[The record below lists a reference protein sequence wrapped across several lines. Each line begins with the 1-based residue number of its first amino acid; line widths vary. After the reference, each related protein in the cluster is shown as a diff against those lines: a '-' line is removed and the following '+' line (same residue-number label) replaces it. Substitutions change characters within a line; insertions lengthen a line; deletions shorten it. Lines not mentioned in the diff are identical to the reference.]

1 MHYSF
6 EGIMH
11 QYLKIRGDVKGPK
24 SLKQSLYIQFHRN
37 ICAYVYGI
45 IELDE
50 KIECCY
56 AKHLQC
62 TVVKDKFPL
71 LWKFLKYVSAELRL
85 RYEPKKTQILYNRL
99 DADLY

>member
-62 TVVKDKFPL
+62 TVVKIN
-71 LWKFLKYVSAELRL
+71 FLSCG
-85 RYEPKKTQILYNRL
+85 NF
-99 DADLY
+99 